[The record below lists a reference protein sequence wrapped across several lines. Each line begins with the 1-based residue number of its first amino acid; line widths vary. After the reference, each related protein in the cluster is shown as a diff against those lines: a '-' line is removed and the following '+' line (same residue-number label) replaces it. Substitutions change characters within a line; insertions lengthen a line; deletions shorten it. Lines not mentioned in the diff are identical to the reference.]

1 MKRLHKLAVITLA
14 SLLGFLLVLPIS
26 SFAEKTYVLRGV
38 NGHPSTHVAQVPTLE
53 WAKAIEE
60 RSNGRVKIKIY
71 WGTLGKVF
79 EFYDMVRNGDVD
91 FGQMGTGWSG
101 GRMPMCEI
109 VDLAFESPNVVV
121 GSEILRTLYK
131 QGLLKE
137 LDEFK
142 MLEIHS
148 MITGNLFLAEKKVT
162 SLDQLKGL
170 KIRPIPGVTTKLVE
184 SWGAVPV
191 GVRTPDLY
199 MALQKGQIDGLFT
212 GPDNAVGMKLYEVLD
227 YQVKIPTFSGAFVTI
242 MNKKSWEKLPADL
255 QQIINEVSEETN
267 LKRIKFYEKL
277 AIEADET
284 LSQNLEA
291 YSLPADVE
299 AKWREAA
306 SSVTENWIQEMEAK
320 GHPAREAVEVMRS
333 VVQSH

>member
-1 MKRLHKLAVITLA
+1 MKRFEKLTVISIA
-14 SLLGFLLVLPIS
+14 IVLGFLLVLPAQ
-26 SFAEKTYVLRGV
+26 SFAETYTLRGV
-38 NGHPSTHVAQVPTLE
+38 NGHPSTHIAQKPTHE

-60 RSNGRVKIKIY
+60 QTNGRVKIKIY

-79 EFYDMVRNGDVD
+79 EFYDMIRNGDVD

-109 VDLAFESPNVVV
+109 VDLAFESPDVVT
-121 GSEILRTLYK
+121 GSEILRALYK

-142 MLEIHS
+142 VLEIHS
-148 MITGNLFLAEKKVT
+148 MITGNLFLAKKKVT

-170 KIRPIPGVTTKLVE
+170 KIRPIPGVSTKLVE

-191 GVRTPDLY
+191 GVRTPELY

-242 MNKKSWEKLPADL
+242 MNKKSWEKLPADI
-255 QQIINEVSEETN
+255 QKIIDEVSEETN
-267 LKRIKFYEKL
+267 KNRILFYEKL
-277 AIEADET
+277 AKEAEAT
-284 LSQNLEA
+284 LSKNLEA
-291 YSLPADVE
+291 YSLPPEEE
-299 AKWREAA
+299 AKWRQAA
-306 SSVTENWIQEMEAK
+306 SAVTENWIKEMEAK
-320 GHPAREAVEVMRS
+320 GYPARKAVEVMRS
-333 VVQSH
+333 VVKNR